1 MPAQYNILKWHQ
13 YFVEIQVNAFQLSKI
28 CYADLSWIHVL
39 KWNEV
44 SKYVSRY
51 LQINR
56 EFSEGQRVIY
66 LLATRVPW
74 VNKC

>member
-44 SKYVSRY
+44 NMHLGIYKLKKRA
-51 LQINR
+51 L
-56 EFSEGQRVIY
+56 QRVLY
-66 LLATRVPW
+66 LLATIEFLGLI
-74 VNKC
+74 NAKC

>member
-44 SKYVSRY
+44 SKNMF
-51 LQINR
+51 L
-56 EFSEGQRVIY
+56 GIY
-66 LLATRVPW
+66 KLTESSP
-74 VNKC
+74 KGKESSIF